1 MKYRKYYSA
10 IFCLLEAASTWL
22 KNVRRHGTFITNIF
36 SWKTALAFPQFIGFI
51 GLSLTCSS
59 WILLISSCSYCQ
71 VNSLQSNIGNCK
83 QSQHREHYSLWFA
96 ESKWNESNKRET
108 STVKETIKAGVL
120 QVCSWNVFPVK
131 TEAHIHHGQLLE
143 MVLILF
149 WFALLSFVW
158 VVVCFLVLPS
168 FVLRF
173 VVLFLCLFE
182 FFCCCWCFVLL
193 RICFVLFCFNYPE
206 HTSYRLAMHR
216 SHFFFRQ
223 SKNSLV
229 I

>member
-83 QSQHREHYSLWFA
+83 QSQHRAITVYGLQRV
-96 ESKWNESNKRET
+96 NEMDL
-108 STVKETIKAGVL
+108 IKGKL
-120 QVCSWNVFPVK
+120 
-131 TEAHIHHGQLLE
+131 
-143 MVLILF
+143 
-149 WFALLSFVW
+149 ALLKKPSRLVCYKSVHEMYFQSNLKHIFIMASCW
-158 VVVCFLVLPS
+158 WWCWYCFGLLCFLLFGLL
-168 FVLRF
+168 FVS
-173 VVLFLCLFE
+173 LFYLLLFPDLL
-182 FFCCCWCFVLL
+182 FCFGVFIWVFLLLLMFCFVEDLF
-193 RICFVLFCFNYPE
+193 CFVLF
-206 HTSYRLAMHR
+206 
-216 SHFFFRQ
+216 
-223 SKNSLV
+223 
-229 I
+229 